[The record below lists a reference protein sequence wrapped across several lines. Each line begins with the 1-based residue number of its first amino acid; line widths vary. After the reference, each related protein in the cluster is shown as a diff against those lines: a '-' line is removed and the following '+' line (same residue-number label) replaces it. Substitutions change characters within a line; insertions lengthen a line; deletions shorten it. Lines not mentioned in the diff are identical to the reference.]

1 MERYRL
7 HRKVAFLLLVGVTLL
22 PLACNMPAPISGD
35 EANEGESVWERFE
48 ILQAYQNTEPVPTST
63 LPPIRSSKR

>member
-1 MERYRL
+1 MERFRL

-35 EANEGESVWERFE
+35 EANKGESVWEWFE
-48 ILQAYQNTEPVPTST
+48 ILQPTRIRNRIPTST
-63 LPPIRSSKR
+63 LP